1 LHRPEFGGG
10 IWEAAMSDLGARS
23 GRRGLFSGLLEERFT
38 NVDLILVLGAL
49 VITGVIGAVS
59 GISLVY

>member
-1 LHRPEFGGG
+1 
-10 IWEAAMSDLGARS
+10 MSILGARS
-23 GRRGLFSGLLEERFT
+23 GHRRLFSGLLEERFT
-38 NVDLILVLGAL
+38 NVDLIVVLAAL

>member
-1 LHRPEFGGG
+1 
-10 IWEAAMSDLGARS
+10 MSTLGAGS

-38 NVDLILVLGAL
+38 NVDLIVVLAAL
-49 VITGVIGAVS
+49 VITGLIGALS

>member
-1 LHRPEFGGG
+1 
-10 IWEAAMSDLGARS
+10 MSTSGARS

-38 NVDLILVLGAL
+38 NVDLIVVLAAL
-49 VITGVIGAVS
+49 VFTSLIGAVS